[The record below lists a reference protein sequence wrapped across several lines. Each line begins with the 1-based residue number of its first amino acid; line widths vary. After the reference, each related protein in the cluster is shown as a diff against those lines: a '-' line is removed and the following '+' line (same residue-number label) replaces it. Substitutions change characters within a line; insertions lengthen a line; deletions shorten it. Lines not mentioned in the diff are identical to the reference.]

1 MVARCGSWMRFSHD
15 FPVEDIRLENPDYT
29 HDTNANYRE
38 AITALQGCITTMFP
52 DRMDILKLA
61 LCKKDGESLTE
72 ALICRTITS
81 GVGYVILRG
90 TPTWYINLKT
100 KT

>member
-1 MVARCGSWMRFSHD
+1 MVAHCGSWMRFSHD
-15 FPVEDIRLENPDYT
+15 FPVEDIRLENPDNT

-61 LCKKDGESLTE
+61 LCKKDDESHRGLNMPNNYIWSW
-72 ALICRTITS
+72 ICHLERNT
-81 GVGYVILRG
+81 YVVH
-90 TPTWYINLKT
+90 
-100 KT
+100 